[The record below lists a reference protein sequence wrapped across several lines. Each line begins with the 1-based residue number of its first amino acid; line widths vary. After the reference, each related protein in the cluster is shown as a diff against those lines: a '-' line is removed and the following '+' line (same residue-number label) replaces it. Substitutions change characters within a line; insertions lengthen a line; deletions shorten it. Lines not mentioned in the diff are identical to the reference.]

1 MINPLKTLQQNIGFA
16 SECLQLAKYAP
27 YYLIF
32 KTTLYCWYKCLH
44 CCEKAGPDQEKTF
57 IPQETISKILNQAK
71 QDPLFINEVVFTGGE
86 IFSSYKFGDKKYIP
100 NLLNFAIQNNI
111 GVDIKTNA
119 GWANTSFGQ
128 EIFKDLRKVITDNT
142 PEEYRLP
149 TIQISLSLDKYH
161 TNCFENNL
169 KLIQELAGL
178 PVMINM
184 TSFVGQESMVQEFER
199 QLNSK
204 FKTEELISL
213 NSNKHLLSINGKM
226 LFQHSFANL
235 FDGGRASKNPEAKHI
250 QYPQF
255 AFIQPNQGKLL
266 KLVAFDN
273 FGRVTLGENSGR
285 KIMTP
290 YLDENRQ
297 LKPLPKIMQDL
308 NKSAFKEALY
318 FTYYERIWNPI
329 PTR

>member
-1 MINPLKTLQQNIGFA
+1 MIKPLKTLQQNIRFA
-16 SECLQLAKYAP
+16 GECLQLVKHAP

-32 KTTLYCWYKCLH
+32 KTTHYCWYKCPH
-44 CCEKAGPDQEKTF
+44 CCEKAGPDQEKTY
-57 IPQETISKILNQAK
+57 IPQETIFEILNQAK

-119 GWANTSFGQ
+119 GWVNTSFGQ
-128 EIFKDLRKVITDNT
+128 EIFKDLRKVITDNA
-142 PEEYRLP
+142 PKEYRLP
-149 TIQISLSLDKYH
+149 KIQISLSLDKYH

-169 KLIQELAGL
+169 KFIQELAGL

-184 TSFVGQESMVQEFER
+184 ASFVGQEPMVQEFEH
-199 QLNSK
+199 QLKSK
-204 FKTEELISL
+204 FKTKELISL
-213 NSNKHLLSINGKM
+213 DSNEHLLSINEKM

-255 AFIQPNQGKLL
+255 AFVQPNRGKLL

-297 LKPLPKIMQDL
+297 LKLLPKIMQDL

-318 FTYYERIWNPI
+318 FVYYERIWNPI

>member
-1 MINPLKTLQQNIGFA
+1 MINSLKNLQRNISFA
-16 SECLQLAKYAP
+16 GECLQLVKYAP

-32 KTTLYCWYKCLH
+32 KTTHYCWYKCPH
-44 CCEKAGPDQEKTF
+44 CCEKAGPDQEKTY
-57 IPQETISKILNQAK
+57 IPQEIIFEILNQANR
-71 QDPLFINEVVFTGGE
+71 DPLFINEVVFTGGE

-119 GWANTSFGQ
+119 GWANTSLGQ
-128 EIFKDLRKVITDNT
+128 EIFKDLRKVIIDNA
-142 PEEYRLP
+142 PQEHRLP
-149 TIQISLSLDKYH
+149 KIQISLSLDKYH

-178 PVMINM
+178 PVMVNM
-184 TSFVGQESMVQEFER
+184 ASFVGQEPMVQEFER
-199 QLNSK
+199 QLKSK
-204 FKTEELISL
+204 FKTKELIFL
-213 NSNKHLLSINGKM
+213 DSNEHLLSINGNM

-235 FDGGRASKNPEAKHI
+235 FDGGRASKNPEAVHI

-255 AFIQPNQGKLL
+255 AFVQPNRGKLL

-297 LKPLPKIMQDL
+297 LKSLPKIMHDL

-318 FTYYERIWNPI
+318 FAYYERIWNPI